1 MTWNNFYMA
10 KFKIRLQS
18 LFGGI
23 FRMIAFHFSLMP
35 VMSNCSFKV
44 YRNDASLKEQE
55 MEEG

>member
-1 MTWNNFYMA
+1 MA

-23 FRMIAFHFSLMP
+23 FRIIAFHFSLMP
-35 VMSNCSFKV
+35 VMSNCPFKA